1 MTSSRTN
8 SLAHRQK
15 SHCEEAAQVHTVQ
28 KWITTHTTSS
38 FHSNHRQTE
47 HKEVL
52 LCQEQFSNDE
62 TGSMTLELDHFQE
75 TLKVQSALGS
85 LMVHR
90 ISHIT
95 MLITLCCILP
105 QRLSQEIHC
114 WKLHD
119 KSQLR

>member
-1 MTSSRTN
+1 MT
-8 SLAHRQK
+8 
-15 SHCEEAAQVHTVQ
+15 
-28 KWITTHTTSS
+28 
-38 FHSNHRQTE
+38 
-47 HKEVL
+47 
-52 LCQEQFSNDE
+52 
-62 TGSMTLELDHFQE
+62 MELDHFQE

-95 MLITLCCILP
+95 MLITLCGILP

-114 WKLHD
+114 WKLRD